1 MCHRNRILADIQTN
15 NPATLHLANL
25 LGNNAEN
32 CSRTAFALR
41 YFVPPKG
48 GSIHNVLMDS
58 AHDAR
63 ETRAHGLSLG
73 HVPIL
78 DTNPRRSAQRKQEKA
93 REAKARRAIGYTLPE
108 TQRYAERST
117 VDRVNGLLEDEFGAR
132 NPRGRGHLKPFCH
145 LVFGVLALTVSQ
157 LVKLQV

>member
-1 MCHRNRILADIQTN
+1 MRHRNRILADIQTN

-25 LGNNAEN
+25 PGNNAEN

-41 YFVPPKG
+41 YFVPPRG

-63 ETRAHGLSLG
+63 E
-73 HVPIL
+73 
-78 DTNPRRSAQRKQEKA
+78 
-93 REAKARRAIGYTLPE
+93 AKARHAIGYTLPE

-117 VDRVNGLLEDEFGAR
+117 ADRVNGLLKDEFGAR
-132 NPRGRGHLKPFCH
+132 NPRGRGHLKAFCH
-145 LVFGVLALTVSQ
+145 LVFGVLAPTVSQ